1 MNRRSFFKNSF
12 YSFTGLGLLT
22 TLYSW
27 QIEPFWVELVKLKMP
42 FKNLPQSLKGKT
54 VMQIS
59 DMHIGKRFDYGY
71 IIDTFK
77 NLKLLNPDIVVY
89 TGDYVNLYKKKVLY
103 EDLKSVM
110 DFAVKGNLGTF
121 AILGNHDY
129 GVNWN
134 EIEVANQISKILE
147 NKGIQVLRNSSVD
160 INGLRIIGLDDY
172 WGPNFNPTPALN
184 NIDNSI
190 PNLVLCHNPDVCDL
204 EVWGDFEGWILSGHT
219 HGGQVKPPF
228 LPPFVLPVKNKKYH
242 SGIIEIDKN
251 RHLYVN
257 RALGNLWQIRF
268 NVRPEITLFELV
280 EL

>member
-1 MNRRSFFKNSF
+1 
-12 YSFTGLGLLT
+12 
-22 TLYSW
+22 
-27 QIEPFWVELVKLKMP
+27 
-42 FKNLPQSLKGKT
+42 
-54 VMQIS
+54 
-59 DMHIGKRFDYGY
+59 
-71 IIDTFK
+71 
-77 NLKLLNPDIVVY
+77 
-89 TGDYVNLYKKKVLY
+89 
-103 EDLKSVM
+103 M

-147 NKGIQVLRNSSVD
+147 NKGIQGLRNSSVD

-190 PNLVLCHNPDVCDL
+190 PNLVLCHNLDVCDL